1 MACLHTAGTV
11 NNPGRPAGEVGGRG
25 HGQNVKFVCSA
36 VLRGLRAP
44 LRAMSNLGLSRDVVR
59 GASARQLAR
68 VINVGRLQRLLLAF
82 TGASLIA
89 FGAVS
94 TMQAGLG
101 VGPTD
106 VLITGL
112 SETASLSITVAA
124 WSVIGSSALLLVIVG
139 GRPTLGGLFVSIVV
153 GGMFSVAF
161 LAVPDVSAEP
171 WTEKTFMFALGLGLI
186 CLGVEAAAASGL
198 GRGNAELLAERLALL
213 LRVDVRLTRTLWEAT
228 LLTGGI
234 LLGGDI
240 GVGTIV
246 IMAGIGPALA
256 VMNSVVVDSVVGRR
270 VRVGQPERLIA
281 AAIPRVAPPASRES
295 TR

>member
-1 MACLHTAGTV
+1 MKS
-11 NNPGRPAGEVGGRG
+11 VG
-25 HGQNVKFVCSA
+25 SA

-44 LRAMSNLGLSRDVVR
+44 LRAISNLGLSRDVVR
-59 GASARQLAR
+59 GASARHLAR

-139 GRPTLGGLFVSIVV
+139 GRPTLGGLLVSIVV

-171 WTEKTFMFALGLGLI
+171 WTEKIFMFTLGLGLI

-198 GRGNAELLAERLALL
+198 GRGNAELLAERLAHLL
-213 LRVDVRLTRTLWEAT
+213 HIDVRLTRTLWEAI
-228 LLTGGI
+228 LLSGGI
-234 LLGGDI
+234 LLGGDL

-246 IMAGIGPALA
+246 VMVGIGPALA
-256 VMNSVVVDSVVGRR
+256 AMNSVVVDSVVGRR